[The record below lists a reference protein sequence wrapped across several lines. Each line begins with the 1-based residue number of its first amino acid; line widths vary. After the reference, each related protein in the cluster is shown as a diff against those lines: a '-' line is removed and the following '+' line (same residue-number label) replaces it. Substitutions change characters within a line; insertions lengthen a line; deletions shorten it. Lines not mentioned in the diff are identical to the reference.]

1 MFGALG
7 DVMSFQAVDAVGSIE
22 QPEAGSLSIDDVESD
37 EGVAAKKVLFG
48 FRLWCVVE
56 LHAALEAG
64 IPVVIRAGK
73 AAREGDAVKFD
84 TEGAVRMLQNLSN
97 MIDVERAECAVR
109 ADYDREMGAVH
120 DGEKWCARSH
130 DMIVALAEGAELS
143 VADCWRPDVDVPTA
157 DVIAYLRAL
166 AVLNYH
172 APLTAHT
179 PLWAASFNGLV
190 DAVVLLLESR
200 ANVDEP
206 ATSGTTPLMEAAR
219 GGHVDAIRMLLAYGA
234 DPCRLNRF
242 GVSALGN
249 IEPPARSV

>member
-1 MFGALG
+1 M
-7 DVMSFQAVDAVGSIE
+7 
-22 QPEAGSLSIDDVESD
+22 
-37 EGVAAKKVLFG
+37 
-48 FRLWCVVE
+48 
-56 LHAALEAG
+56 
-64 IPVVIRAGK
+64 
-73 AAREGDAVKFD
+73 
-84 TEGAVRMLQNLSN
+84 
-97 MIDVERAECAVR
+97 
-109 ADYDREMGAVH
+109 
-120 DGEKWCARSH
+120 
-130 DMIVALAEGAELS
+130 
-143 VADCWRPDVDVPTA
+143 PTA

-242 GVSALGN
+242 GVSAL
-249 IEPPARSV
+249 EAAHEASVGR